1 MDVKLPKLGE
11 GAESGVVVS
20 IAVKEGDQVTKGQ
33 TILELENE
41 KAVAAIPSSAAG
53 KVTRVNVKTGDR
65 ISVGHTV
72 ITLDGAGVGAAAEE
86 KSEQPKKATAPSA
99 KSQRRAAPEPDEEE
113 DFEDEPLEETA
124 ADKAG
129 FAPPASPSIRKLAR
143 DIGLDLRKIQGSE
156 DGGRIVLTDIRA
168 YIQKLQ
174 RIAARPRGGAAAAP
188 AEVKPPERIDFSQ
201 WGSVTKKP
209 LSPIRL
215 TISRRMV
222 ENAVS

>member
-41 KAVAAIPSSAAG
+41 KAVAAIPSSSAG

-65 ISVGHTV
+65 ISVGHTL
-72 ITLDGAGVGAAAEE
+72 ITLDGAGGGAATEE
-86 KSEQPKKATAPSA
+86 KSEQPKKAAAPSGKVA
-99 KSQRRAAPEPDEEE
+99 RRAAPELEEEE
-113 DFEDEPLEETA
+113 DFEDEPMEETA

-129 FAPPASPSIRKLAR
+129 FAAPASPSIRKLAR

-156 DGGRIVLTDIRA
+156 DGGRIVLADIRN

-174 RIAARPRGGAAAAP
+174 RQAARPRAAAASAEQPKPP
-188 AEVKPPERIDFSQ
+188 AERRSEERRA
-201 WGSVTKKP
+201 GK
-209 LSPIRL
+209 
-215 TISRRMV
+215 
-222 ENAVS
+222 